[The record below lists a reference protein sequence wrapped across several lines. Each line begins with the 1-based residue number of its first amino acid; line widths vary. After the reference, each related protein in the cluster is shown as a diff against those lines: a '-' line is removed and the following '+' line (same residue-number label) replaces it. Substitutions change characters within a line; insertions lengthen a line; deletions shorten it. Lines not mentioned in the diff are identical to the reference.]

1 MSVQDLDPGTD
12 FAGYRIERV
21 IGRGGMGV
29 VYRARDE
36 SLNRPVAIK
45 LLNDA
50 SAADPELRQRFEREA
65 RLMAALD
72 HPNVIPVYAAGEQ
85 DGHLYLVMRYV
96 DGTDLA
102 RLLRSQGRLSAEES
116 ARIVAQVARAL
127 DAAHARGL
135 VHRDIKPA
143 NVLLSGDHVYLSDF
157 GITRLV
163 DEHIRSTD
171 SGNWVGTV
179 DYMSP
184 EHLRGEPTD
193 ALSDVYA
200 LGCLLYTCLTGT
212 PPFHRD
218 STPATINAQLNE
230 RPPKASQTRGVPK
243 RFDTVLAQALAKRPK
258 DRYPSAGRLAT
269 AALAAVQGKRP
280 ARIREPKPDL
290 AEQPTRIAP
299 PTQLGAAGESV
310 ASEGS
315 GQPTGDSAAA
325 RLRTPSGQT
334 PSGVAQTPAGDAQR
348 LADGAPSAADAQ
360 IPASDTRTLIAGRDT
375 RVDRRVRPGG
385 GAESKRDSN
394 APTPTKTKRRR
405 LIAALAAGGLAAL
418 IIVVIL
424 IANSGGGSAT
434 PTGPLSSSEITGVVQ
449 RFATDY
455 GHRDIRALTAVLA
468 PGVTRVAPT
477 VTQHGRL
484 SVLREYQQQLT
495 SKPLPQS
502 YVLKNLHVQPGWAGR
517 ASGDYTLT
525 LAGGGKLS
533 GHVTF
538 GVERVD
544 GRAQIGLIA
553 TA

>member
-1 MSVQDLDPGTD
+1 MSVRDLSPGTD
-12 FAGYRIERV
+12 LAGYRIEQV

-45 LLNDA
+45 LLNESSA
-50 SAADPELRQRFEREA
+50 SDPELRQRFEQEA

-72 HPNVIPVYAAGEQ
+72 HPNVIPVYAAGEE
-85 DGHLYLVMRYV
+85 DDHLYLVMRYV

-163 DEHIRSTD
+163 DQHIRSTD
-171 SGNWVGTV
+171 SGNWIGTV

-184 EHLRGEPTD
+184 EHLQGEPTD
-193 ALSDVYA
+193 SLSDVYS

-230 RPPKASQTRGVPK
+230 RAPKASLTRGVPK
-243 RFDTVLAQALAKRPK
+243 RFDAVLARALAKRPK
-258 DRYPSAGRLAT
+258 DRYPSAGRFAT

-280 ARIREPKPDL
+280 ARTRQTKPEL

-299 PTQLGAAGESV
+299 PTQVQEAAVPASDNATTPDPQPAENAGA
-310 ASEGS
+310 
-315 GQPTGDSAAA
+315 
-325 RLRTPSGQT
+325 RTPARDRPG
-334 PSGVAQTPAGDAQR
+334 
-348 LADGAPSAADAQ
+348 
-360 IPASDTRTLIAGRDT
+360 ASDTRTLIVGRDT
-375 RVDRRVRPGG
+375 RVDRRPRP
-385 GAESKRDSN
+385 ADKTTPD
-394 APTPTKTKRRR
+394 PTPATGRLSVARRR
-405 LIAALAAGGLAAL
+405 ALIAALAGFAAVAV
-418 IIVVIL
+418 IVVVIL
-424 IANSGGGSAT
+424 IASSGGGAGAPS
-434 PTGPLSSSEITGVVQ
+434 GPLTASEITGVVQ
-449 RFATDY
+449 RFASDY
-455 GHRDIRALTAVLA
+455 GNRDTRSLEALLA
-468 PGVTRVAPT
+468 PGVTRVDPS
-477 VTQHGRL
+477 VTQHGRPA
-484 SVLREYQQQLT
+484 VVREYHQQFT
-495 SKPLPQS
+495 AKPVPEG
-502 YVLKNLHVQPGWAGR
+502 YVLSNLQVLPGWAGR
-517 ASGDYTLT
+517 ASGDYTVT
-525 LAGGGKLS
+525 LAGGGKLT

-538 GVERVD
+538 GLERSH
-544 GRAQIGLIA
+544 GRVQIGLIA